1 MPGPPTEQARPVHTT
16 EKKKNTI
23 MYAIKRSLAVS
34 LALPLLTLPLMLG
47 VAGCDKDKKPEG
59 DAKTEDAKPAVE
71 KKDPATL
78 FTGDKVTMPAV
89 FGTVTLGMTQEQA
102 KAAMPT
108 LPEDGTIKTEE
119 YPDLRFNTDFDDDSK
134 KLTRVYFSLPKADA
148 IKFATEK
155 WGEPKKGTD
164 LGKEVLWW
172 FNPEAGLR
180 VSIADSFSE
189 GEVYVE
195 FTSYIPVKQFLG
207 EGKELAFAKDAP
219 LLGLTVADLEAKYPA
234 FLKKE
239 SEEEAKKSQEDL
251 AKFAGDEVKA
261 VLGKPTAS
269 VDLEY
274 LPTEWAKYWTP
285 VHLSWSDEG
294 KIERFWFG
302 IDFEPHPA
310 AKDELMAFFKTKW
323 GEPTE
328 EDEYGD
334 KLFVFSQ
341 DPRIEVKED
350 TISNKWDIT
359 VELPKA
365 P

>member
-1 MPGPPTEQARPVHTT
+1 
-16 EKKKNTI
+16 

-34 LALPLLTLPLMLG
+34 LALPLLLA
-47 VAGCDKDKKPEG
+47 VAACDKDKKPEG
-59 DAKTEDAKPAVE
+59 DDKAADAKPAVE

-78 FTGDKVTMPAV
+78 FTGDKVTMPPV
-89 FGTVTLGMTQEQA
+89 VGTITLGMTQEQA
-102 KAAMPT
+102 KAAMPN
-108 LPEDGTIKTEE
+108 LPEDGTIESAE
-119 YPDLRFNTDFDDDSK
+119 YPDLRFNCDFDDETK
-134 KLTRVYFSLPKADA
+134 KLSRLYFSMPKADA
-148 IKFATEK
+148 IKHATAK

-172 FNPEAGLR
+172 FNPEGNVR

-195 FTSYIPVKQFLG
+195 FTHYWPVKQLLG

-219 LLGLTVADLEAKYPA
+219 LLGLTVAELEAKYPT
-234 FLKKE
+234 FIKKE
-239 SEEEAKKSQEDL
+239 SEEEAKKSQEDIAKL
-251 AKFAGDEVKA
+251 AGEEAKA
-261 VLGKPTAS
+261 LMGKPTAS
-269 VDLEY
+269 IDLEY
-274 LPTEWAKYWTP
+274 PPTEWAKYWTP

-302 IDFEPHPA
+302 IDFEPHPP
-310 AKDELMAFFKTKW
+310 AKDELMAFFKAKW

-350 TISNKWDIT
+350 TITNKWDIT